1 MLTRAD
7 CRVAPP
13 GSRDYTALR
22 LLGVDVEAIEQASAT
37 PLRTAVAAALAGVR
51 TTATKR
57 NPHGVSRGALIR
69 RCSRQCAV
77 KVGDAFDVEPV
88 CCRQR
93 PCPCCA
99 RARARKNAAALQRA
113 MQHRRAVASS
123 MFLFATLTQAK
134 RPRHDEGAKEA
145 VHRIASTWRQITNSK
160 HAVGRRFR
168 ELFVGGLR
176 TTETTWAARGD
187 EQHNGGGVVAFSGY
201 HAHLHVILE
210 VREGVDRSEAAAWL
224 ISTWLRYSAGASAA
238 GQCVRPASAD
248 DAHQLCK
255 YVTKPL
261 EAVGDKPA
269 ILRELFGALHG
280 VRLLQAFGEWQGKA
294 GVRAG
299 WRELGEP
306 ELAKSDVP
314 RWRGP
319 TIGTVLRY
327 ATAKLRPLGT
337 TDRVAFVGVKPGDEI
352 MVSAE
357 HAWTMIELAV
367 AERARARGPTIE
379 SAHASDTA
387 ARARAPS
394 PSS

>member
-1 MLTRAD
+1 
-7 CRVAPP
+7 
-13 GSRDYTALR
+13 
-22 LLGVDVEAIEQASAT
+22 
-37 PLRTAVAAALAGVR
+37 
-51 TTATKR
+51 
-57 NPHGVSRGALIR
+57 
-69 RCSRQCAV
+69 
-77 KVGDAFDVEPV
+77 
-88 CCRQR
+88 
-93 PCPCCA
+93 
-99 RARARKNAAALQRA
+99 
-113 MQHRRAVASS
+113 
-123 MFLFATLTQAK
+123 MFLFATLTQTK
-134 RPRHDEGAKEA
+134 FPRHSEGAKEA

-160 HAVGRRFR
+160 TAIGRAFR
-168 ELFVGGLR
+168 RMFVGGLR
-176 TTETTWAARGD
+176 TTETTWSARGD
-187 EQHNGGGVVAFSGY
+187 EQHNGGGVVGFSGY

-210 VREGVDRSEAAAWL
+210 VRDGIDRAEAAAWL
-224 ISTWLRYSAGASAA
+224 IRTWLEHSHGASAG

-294 GVRAG
+294 GERVG

-306 ELAKSDVP
+306 EKSAGTDVP

-337 TDRVAFVGVKPGDEI
+337 TDRVAFIGAKPGDEV

-357 HAWTMIELAV
+357 HAWTMIERAV
-367 AERARARGPTIE
+367 AERAARKPALA
-379 SAHASDTA
+379 SAHTSDTA

-394 PSS
+394 SS